1 MQHPLYIMIACILLS
16 LFSPTH
22 ASAPS
27 STNTNDTP
35 DPQRLPLTRL
45 ACGCKFI
52 KQRLKAVPIIQP
64 PQQAFLDIS
73 TKKTLLRHTVKIKKE
88 SKKTPTVAEKAPDA
102 LECSCHTVK
111 VEVHPTLSSNPE

>member
-1 MQHPLYIMIACILLS
+1 MISCILLS
-16 LFSPTH
+16 LFSSTH

-64 PQQAFLDIS
+64 PEQAFLDIS

-88 SKKTPTVAEKAPDA
+88 SKKPPTVADKAPDA